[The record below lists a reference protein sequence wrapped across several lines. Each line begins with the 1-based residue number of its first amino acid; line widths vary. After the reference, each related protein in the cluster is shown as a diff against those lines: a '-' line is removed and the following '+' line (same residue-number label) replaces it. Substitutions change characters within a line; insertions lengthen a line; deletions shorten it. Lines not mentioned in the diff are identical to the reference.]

1 MLWLPCI
8 SLFLAVLTFWPFVR
22 RATNNQWK
30 AALVPAAKL
39 QAILF
44 VASWLEYAATYGAL
58 QYLISISTFQK
69 DFPPVQA
76 HSLQSFVAISVQFA
90 IMVPIATLI
99 SCLFLKV
106 NRRRQVFV
114 LLLGNIAVGLITE
127 SGHHFLNGMI

>member
-1 MLWLPCI
+1 MNNVSQ
-8 SLFLAVLTFWPFVR
+8 SLGSSLRLAAEVGPLCCGYLALAYFLAVLTFLPFVR

-69 DFPPVQA
+69 DFPPV
-76 HSLQSFVAISVQFA
+76 SSSFPTEFRRYFRSVRDYGPYCD
-90 IMVPIATLI
+90 IDKLLI
-99 SCLFLKV
+99 S
-106 NRRRQVFV
+106 
-114 LLLGNIAVGLITE
+114 
-127 SGHHFLNGMI
+127 